1 MENTFIPVAVI
12 NNPKIRDYYI
22 CGDLHGMYSILMN
35 ALGKTGFDPTQDKL
49 ICTGD
54 IVDYGWQNE
63 KCIELLD
70 KDWFLSV
77 RGEHEQTIINALK
90 SETFQYEH
98 LMNGGDWLYELPL
111 AKHIEIA
118 QRFSKLPYAIE
129 IHHQGKIYGVV
140 HADVLG
146 NSWNVFKNSLTKKGL
161 RRILSRNV
169 HNHALWSDDRF
180 YKPPIQ
186 TQPIIGIDMVFFGHN
201 ITLNAFRRYNYCYI
215 DTGATFAHKIT
226 LLKLSEENIQALP
239 MQKTNGSIFDLIV

>member
-111 AKHIEIA
+111 TKHIEIA

-146 NSWNVFKNSLTKKGL
+146 NSWNVFKNSLTKKGFAEYCPETY
-161 RRILSRNV
+161 ITM
-169 HNHALWSDDRF
+169 
-180 YKPPIQ
+180 P
-186 TQPIIGIDMVFFGHN
+186 FGAM
-201 ITLNAFRRYNYCYI
+201 T
-215 DTGATFAHKIT
+215 
-226 LLKLSEENIQALP
+226 
-239 MQKTNGSIFDLIV
+239 GSISHLYRLSQSSALIWCSLGITSL